1 MSNELDL
8 FDDDGDLDIPTMRGS
23 ANLDVQDYQRPNGI
37 DSSILDDELQEDTPS
52 TPGRNPGAAAAT
64 DVEGTSDFDLLGG
77 GQDDLSM
84 DDEGMEQSDYGSYPW
99 GPGAGGGYRPHAM
112 QRTDM
117 SLRAL
122 GEDDEHQP
130 QSQAVERDEM
140 YNEPEVVQ
148 AMEME
153 QQTPWPEEYHGNRN
167 QMPSNRGVD
176 PRTLYDRDSYE
187 HNKSTQATIGSG
199 IFGMEEGVTWRPR
212 DGIFANQYALPAYI
226 AEEDEVGVQQSDM
239 WDTTADE
246 WRVTQVSQGGVPMSR
261 DAQGKAPWNG
271 AKNSAYSPFRQQ
283 SQGVSG
289 AADENRSMRPESTG
303 PRSHVE
309 AFGRGVSACIMREAM
324 RRQQGPAR
332 EKFMR
337 NALDALGP
345 NRAARCKQVAD
356 HLVRMGYRPDVA
368 MTDAIAHCVMHATVE
383 DLQDKRR
390 KRPSDLPRLDLLS
403 KRLGAKATKEM
414 AASANRH
421 LAPLINDKGAMRKD
435 LGALFGSPAARGM
448 GQFGAEPN
456 NQASNSERSTEKKK
470 GLLRPRNLVIAGLL
484 GVGGYLVYRN
494 RDDIADSWRRMMG
507 QE

>member
-1 MSNELDL
+1 MSNDLDL
-8 FDDDGDLDIPTMRGS
+8 FDDDGELDIPTMRGS

-37 DSSILDDELQEDTPS
+37 DSSILDDELQEDVPS
-52 TPGRNPGAAAAT
+52 TPGRNPGAAPAT
-64 DVEGTSDFDLLGG
+64 DVEGTAEFDLLGENEE
-77 GQDDLSM
+77 LSM
-84 DDEGMEQSDYGSYPW
+84 DDDGMEQSDYGSYPW
-99 GPGAGGGYRPHAM
+99 GPGGGGGYRPHAM

-122 GEDDEHQP
+122 GEDEDHQP
-130 QSQAVERDEM
+130 QAQPVERDEM

-148 AMEME
+148 AMQMD

-187 HNKSTQATIGSG
+187 DNESSQATIGSG

-239 WDTTADE
+239 WDTTANE
-246 WRVTQVSQGGVPMSR
+246 WRVTQTSQGGVPMMR
-261 DAQGKAPWNG
+261 DAKGKPPWKG
-271 AKNSAYSPFRQQ
+271 AKQSAYSPFRQE
-283 SQGVSG
+283 SEQGVSG
-289 AADENRSMRPESTG
+289 AEGGSNDMRPESTG

-309 AFGRGVSACIMREAM
+309 AFGRGVSACIMREAT
-324 RRQQGPAR
+324 RRQQGAAR
-332 EKFMR
+332 EKFLQ

-345 NRAARCKQVAD
+345 NQAARCKQVAD
-356 HLVRMGYRPDVA
+356 HLVQMGYRPDVA
-368 MTDAIAHCVMHATVE
+368 LTDAIAHCVMHATVE
-383 DLQDKRR
+383 DLRDKRR

-414 AASANRH
+414 GGAANKH
-421 LAPLINDKGAMRKD
+421 IAPLINDNSAMRKD

-448 GQFGAEPN
+448 GQFGAE
-456 NQASNSERSTEKKK
+456 ASNNKAGSNPPQEQKK

-494 RDDIADSWRRMMG
+494 RDEIADSWRRMTG